1 MMNKINKR
9 FEELL
14 NQAKEI
20 KDSEY
25 ETYIEGT
32 GPYKHV
38 DSEKLLN
45 WLTKTENLIVNICG
59 ENSIYYSRFIENK
72 NAKAHETNLI
82 LFNRINA
89 IFSAL
94 KDDYED
100 GYMTSYK
107 SLIQAEVFDN
117 ELEQAKEL
125 LNSGYILAAAVIAGT
140 VLETSLRELCD
151 RESLAHG
158 KLDKMN
164 VDLAKAGTYNTIQ
177 QKKITAIA
185 GIRNS
190 AAHGKTDDFNK
201 NEVSTMI
208 NDIEYF
214 LIQYLK

>member
-1 MMNKINKR
+1 MNKINKR
-9 FEELL
+9 FEELQ

-20 KDSEY
+20 KDSKHVIYSEY
-25 ETYIEGT
+25 TGSDTY
-32 GPYKHV
+32 V

-45 WLTKTENLIVNICG
+45 WLTKTENLIVNVCG
-59 ENSIYYSRFIENK
+59 ENSTYYSTFIEEK
-72 NAKAHETNLI
+72 NVKGFETNLNV
-82 LFNRINA
+82 FNRINT
-89 IFSAL
+89 IFSAI
-94 KDDYED
+94 KDDYEN
-100 GYMTSYK
+100 GYLTSYK

-125 LNSGYILAAAVIAGT
+125 LDSGYILAAAVIAGT

-164 VDLAKAGTYNTIQ
+164 ADLAKAGIYNTIQ

-201 NEVSTMI
+201 NDVSTMI
-208 NDIEYF
+208 NDIESF
-214 LIQYLK
+214 LIQYLN